1 MYNDDVTRSIAKAA
15 QEVLEGYGKK
25 KMKKEEMDPRDH
37 VKESDGVFEV
47 VDKDG
52 KTVKAYKS
60 KAAAEKYA
68 VKNHDKLMGEVAEP
82 EAKGEKDFK
91 AKHKIKKSGEEADG
105 DVVKEK
111 YHDDDDDEEVDEMSD
126 KQKKYQA
133 FFKKALKEFGVSSP
147 AELKG
152 DKKKEFFD
160 YVDKNYEGVDE
171 SLIGSIKKAA
181 GKAKTAVKR
190 AAMGKAGRAKADNDA
205 AFDKA
210 RDPKERINKKKEQI
224 KGYVEKLKAAE
235 KKHKDGEIDDDKLD
249 DLEDYYNGLIN
260 KAEDYIDELS

>member
-1 MYNDDVTRSIAKAA
+1 LK
-15 QEVLEGYGKK
+15 GYGKK

-82 EAKGEKDFK
+82 IAKGEKDFK
-91 AKHKIKKSGEEADG
+91 AKHKVKKSGENEDG
-105 DVVKEK
+105 SVVKEAK
-111 YHDDDDDEEVDEMSD
+111 EEEEDEEVEEGSA
-126 KQKKYQA
+126 KQEKYKK
-133 FFKKALKEFGVSSP
+133 FFNAALKKFGVSSP

-160 YVDKNYEGVDE
+160 YVDKNYNADNESDVDE

-181 GKAKTAVKR
+181 GAVKKKVKR
-190 AAMGKAGRAKADNDA
+190 AAMGKAGRAQAD
-205 AFDKA
+205 FDQGRKDDL
-210 RDPKERINKKKEQI
+210 DPKKRIAKKQEQI
-224 KGYVEKLKAAE
+224 KGYIEKLKAAE
-235 KKHKDGEIDDDKLD
+235 KKNKEGKMDDDTLED
-249 DLEDYYNGLIN
+249 REDYYNGLIN
-260 KAEDYIDELS
+260 KAEDYIDELKAQM